1 MKYGFYLR
9 WRIEGVSELSRTLL
23 ETHKK
28 LKSFRWPL
36 WKASR
41 FILADV
47 ERNFETEGGLVG
59 GWEPLAPA
67 TVAGRIR
74 EGYGGEHPILQ
85 KTGGLRR
92 SFYADVSKT
101 RAFISAKSPYFGFH
115 QSKKPRK
122 TKLPRRV
129 MLSLVERTRQN
140 IVEEFHKFVRFK

>member
-1 MKYGFYLR
+1 MPKGFRLKFT
-9 WRIEGVSELSRTLL
+9 IEGVPELGRILL

-28 LKSFRWPL
+28 LESFRWPL

-41 FILADV
+41 LILADV

-59 GWEPLAPA
+59 GWQKLADA

-85 KTGGLRR
+85 KTGALRR
-92 SFYADVSKT
+92 SFYANVTKT
-101 RAFISAKSPYFGFH
+101 RAFISAHSPYYGFH
-115 QSKKPRK
+115 QSRGARK
-122 TKLPRRV
+122 TKLPRRA
-129 MLSLVERTRQN
+129 MLVLPERTRQN